1 MFLPTEAAPV
11 KSSRSFTL
19 IELLAVMVILGVLM
33 TLLAPAAL
41 AVKRQTTLATSSSAL
56 RQLSIAAQTY
66 LGENNGRFFRCLER
80 SNANDQW
87 WFGYESSSSKSRGE
101 GNRILDKSR
110 SPLGPYI
117 ADSAG
122 TVPDFAF
129 TSMGASFKP
138 KFKNGYFGFGV
149 NTELTGG
156 AFANTNT
163 NAIFFNQILR
173 PAQTVLFATCAQ
185 INTFQAPA
193 SAKKPML
200 EEFYM
205 FNTNPL
211 VAKLAIHFR
220 HSGKALV
227 AYADG
232 SQGEISGDPATFDKR
247 LSTACVGSLPAVLII
262 P

>member
-1 MFLPTEAAPV
+1 M
-11 KSSRSFTL
+11 KSTHAFTL
-19 IELLAVMVILGVLM
+19 IEMMAVIAILGVLL
-33 TLLAPAAL
+33 TLLTPAVY

-66 LGENNGRFFRCLER
+66 LAENNGRFFLSREET
-80 SNANDQW
+80 NGGVQW
-87 WFGYESSSSKSRGE
+87 WFGFESSSGPKSE
-101 GNRILDKSR
+101 GQRVLDKSKG
-110 SPLGPYI
+110 PLGPYI
-117 ADSAG
+117 VDSAG

-156 AFANTNT
+156 TYANTT
-163 NAIFFNQILR
+163 NVPFLFNQISR
-173 PAQTVLFATCAQ
+173 PGQTVLFATCAQ

-200 EEFYM
+200 EEFYF
-205 FNTNPL
+205 FNTTDCANT
-211 VAKLAIHFR
+211 IHFR
-220 HSGKALV
+220 HAGNAIV
-227 AYADG
+227 AFADG
-232 SQGEISGDPATFDKR
+232 SQREVPGDRSSFSFR
-247 LSTACVGSLPAVLII
+247 LPSACIGKLPASMIK

>member
-1 MFLPTEAAPV
+1 M
-11 KSSRSFTL
+11 KSSHAFTL
-19 IELLAVMVILGVLM
+19 IELLAVMVILGILL

-41 AVKRQTTLATSSSAL
+41 AVKRQTTLATSSNAL

-66 LGENNGRFFRCLER
+66 LGENNGRFFRSRENLT
-80 SNANDQW
+80 NGVQW
-87 WFGYESSSSKSRGE
+87 WFGFESSSGPKTE
-101 GNRILDKSR
+101 GQRLLDKSKG
-110 SPLGPYI
+110 PLGPYI

-122 TVPDFAF
+122 NVPDFAF

-156 AFANTNT
+156 ISGNETNRLLR
-163 NAIFFNQILR
+163 INQIPQPGR
-173 PAQTVLFATCAQ
+173 IVLFTTCAQ
-185 INTFQAPA
+185 INTFQSPA
-193 SAKKPML
+193 SAKNPML

-205 FNTNPL
+205 FNTKPSE
-211 VAKLAIHFR
+211 AKTAVHFR
-220 HSGKALV
+220 HAGKALV

-232 SQGEISGDPATFDKR
+232 SQGEISGDPATFEKK
-247 LSTACVGSLPAVLII
+247 LPKACVGSLPYELIV